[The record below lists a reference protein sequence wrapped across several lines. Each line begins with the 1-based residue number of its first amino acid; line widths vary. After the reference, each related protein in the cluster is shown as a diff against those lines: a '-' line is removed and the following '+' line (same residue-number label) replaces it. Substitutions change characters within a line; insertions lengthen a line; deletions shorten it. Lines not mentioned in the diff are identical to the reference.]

1 MIRFII
7 RCALALASL
16 VFTVILF
23 AQGHW
28 GWGII
33 MILVTAII
41 GLTFFRNE
49 NMILAMNQM
58 RLGNTDKAKMH
69 MNKITHPQLMPRRQH
84 AYVIFLQAVLNTQ
97 EYGFGK
103 SEAMLR
109 KAIKLGLRTQQD
121 GAVARMHLAGIC
133 AQTGKRSEAVSLLAE
148 AKKMDDK
155 GLMLEQM
162 VQMQKQMQATPSK
175 NQMRMAQ
182 MTGGRKKTP
191 RR

>member
-28 GWGII
+28 GWGIV
-33 MILVTAII
+33 MILVTAIV

-155 GLMLEQM
+155 GLMRDQI